1 MQRVCALLLLAML
14 LAGIGG
20 GCISA
25 PKQVP
30 SSTFTGT
37 PGSSHH
43 SLSERSGGAASVA
56 VTMRTAPI
64 NGTFSGN
71 LTAPSSIFE
80 DVARF
85 LNGTNATL
93 YAFEAMIIGEKLN
106 ASITVYVLK
115 LVPPSVPERFNVTA
129 NAHPVNGTVIVPYA
143 SKVPV
148 SVEFGQFEATSYL
161 EVHPENVL
169 KATGTLNESELNNLN
184 GSTILTVNGFRFV
197 VQVSSPG
204 NYTFMVFHNGTEV
217 SAGGLELRR

>member
-1 MQRVCALLLLAML
+1 MQRVYALLLLTLVLIGM
-14 LAGIGG
+14 GG

-25 PKQVP
+25 PSQIP

-37 PGSSHH
+37 SSSPHH
-43 SLSERSGGAASVA
+43 SPVGRSGGASVT

-80 DVARF
+80 EVVRF
-85 LNGTNATL
+85 LNGTNTTL
-93 YAFEAMIIGEKLN
+93 YAFEAMVIGERLN

-115 LVPPSVPERFNVTA
+115 LVPPFVPEKFNVTI

-143 SKVPV
+143 SGIPV

-169 KATGTLNESELNNLN
+169 KAIGSFNESELDNLN
-184 GSTILTVNGFRFV
+184 GSTVLTLNGFRFV
-197 VQVSSPG
+197 VQVSRPG
-204 NYTFMVFHNGTEV
+204 NYTFIVFHNGTEV